1 MHVGLQEGIT
11 ALEVAEEWGRSEVV
25 AVLKEYME
33 EKRGEGGRQ

>member
-1 MHVGLQEGIT
+1 MHGGSQEGIT

-25 AVLKEYME
+25 TVLKEYME